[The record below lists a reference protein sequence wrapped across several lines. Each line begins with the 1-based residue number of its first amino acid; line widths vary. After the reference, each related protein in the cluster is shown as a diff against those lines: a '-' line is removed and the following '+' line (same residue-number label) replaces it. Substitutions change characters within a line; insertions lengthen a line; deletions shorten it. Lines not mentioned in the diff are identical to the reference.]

1 MSHPAPGGLPSP
13 SPSQVEIPALMARL
27 AGLES
32 RLAENGSDPISNP
45 ENPSGSASGGG
56 EALGPLPAQSSAVL
70 QRPWEKR
77 GFEQMESNEQ
87 LLSRLSQLESRM
99 MMLEGQ
105 GRPGTAPPPQAAARG
120 QPLSRPHQPA
130 PCIRPFAP
138 EPQTQN
144 GASLAPNSGSPWHH
158 LPIPGGVFLD
168 GAQQVGSPF
177 MPAPSHAAALPSFG
191 SLPIPDPPGML
202 SPSSGLL
209 RPGQAGLALLAR
221 LAALDARLE
230 AEMSSTAGSS
240 GVCQPGASPADLD
253 LHQLSSGHASLMYA
267 LAALETKLHQ
277 AGDETRKEEEEQ
289 QHQEH
294 WDMRQLVSRLSA
306 DFYSSRAEWAAN
318 AHELVRRIAEIEPQT
333 RPSEPSGSGAFA
345 SLMRLAESAEQ
356 PQNAQSPAEAAATPA
371 AAAAANTDASPE
383 TVVHSLAALQS
394 ENGLKLLNQHIRRQR
409 SRKRSRKAW
418 QPRLTLGDRV
428 LDLSAGSSL
437 QPAVER
443 AAGNSEAQTPRRPL
457 PSLPAMPLP
466 LAGASPQPP
475 APPPGGARLFST
487 PGSLPPPLSICMPVS
502 VGSSNLE
509 IAALCSSQPEPR
521 SIAGAVP
528 PDASGPAAPTGAD
541 GRDSDRAELLAK
553 LAEVQSQLAALQS
566 SGGELDRSA
575 LGSILAQL
583 NSLHSQLAS
592 KSGDGGA
599 GAE

>member
-1 MSHPAPGGLPSP
+1 MILPSTPQLADP
-13 SPSQVEIPALMARL
+13 SCQSAI
-27 AGLES
+27 
-32 RLAENGSDPISNP
+32 
-45 ENPSGSASGGG
+45 SGSF
-56 EALGPLPAQSSAVL
+56 PLMCTRACACVCEL
-70 QRPWEKR
+70 LR
-77 GFEQMESNEQ
+77 GFPSLSSSQCVPLQ
-87 LLSRLSQLESRM
+87 LLLQ
-99 MMLEGQ
+99 
-105 GRPGTAPPPQAAARG
+105 
-120 QPLSRPHQPA
+120 
-130 PCIRPFAP
+130 
-138 EPQTQN
+138 
-144 GASLAPNSGSPWHH
+144 
-158 LPIPGGVFLD
+158 
-168 GAQQVGSPF
+168 
-177 MPAPSHAAALPSFG
+177 
-191 SLPIPDPPGML
+191 
-202 SPSSGLL
+202 
-209 RPGQAGLALLAR
+209 
-221 LAALDARLE
+221 
-230 AEMSSTAGSS
+230 
-240 GVCQPGASPADLD
+240 
-253 LHQLSSGHASLMYA
+253 
-267 LAALETKLHQ
+267 
-277 AGDETRKEEEEQ
+277 
-289 QHQEH
+289 
-294 WDMRQLVSRLSA
+294 
-306 DFYSSRAEWAAN
+306 
-318 AHELVRRIAEIEPQT
+318 
-333 RPSEPSGSGAFA
+333 PSGSGAFA

-553 LAEVQSQLAALQS
+553 LAEVQVRCGAAPV
-566 SGGELDRSA
+566 
-575 LGSILAQL
+575 
-583 NSLHSQLAS
+583 
-592 KSGDGGA
+592 
-599 GAE
+599 